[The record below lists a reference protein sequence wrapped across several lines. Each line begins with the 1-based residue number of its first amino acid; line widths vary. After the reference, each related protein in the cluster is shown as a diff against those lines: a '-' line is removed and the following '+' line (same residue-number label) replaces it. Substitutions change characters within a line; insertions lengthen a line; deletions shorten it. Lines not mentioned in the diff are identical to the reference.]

1 MSFASRHNA
10 QYRFNVNTTGFE
22 FKSLKE
28 LYSEQLLSEN
38 EVGKVVVY
46 PCLGLFISKGQF
58 GEHGVIITDKC
69 FVSLPQHLTDDIKE
83 ILSSEDDIF
92 DIVQGRVGFT
102 IYEYSNKYNDTPS
115 YSIQWKDL

>member
-1 MSFASRHNA
+1 MSFSSRHNSK
-10 QYRFNVNTTGFE
+10 YRFNVNTTGFE

-28 LYSEQLLSEN
+28 LYSEN